1 MQNALSAFIG
11 FAVALLVLGP
21 TSGHATII
29 TLDAVDSGHY
39 ANSGGHSVLNQNY
52 VSGRGTFVDE
62 LHNFL
67 VFDLSGV
74 TDTII
79 AAELRAYNP
88 ALVIEG
94 DSGNGF
100 QSADSTETYE
110 LFSVETSIAILTA
123 GTGGTSAYADLA
135 DGTSYGTRVFSIADN
150 GTLVSIS
157 LNASALA
164 DLNAATDLFALG
176 GTVTNLAVGGGLE
189 FVFGFTGGPTG
200 GIAVS
205 DTTRQLVLTTESTQ
219 TDRTSICHKGKRMI
233 TISWNAKSAHLD
245 HGDDMGACLTPTTSP
260 MASVPTKRPPLASS
274 ALKTFP
280 MKAPSLKAPT
290 LKGQN

>member
-21 TSGHATII
+21 KSGYATII

-39 ANSGGHSVLNQNY
+39 ANRGGHSVWNQNY
-52 VSGRGTFVDE
+52 VSGRSTFVAE

-88 ALVIEG
+88 ALAVEG

-123 GTGGTSAYADLA
+123 GTGGTSAFADLA

-150 GTLVSIS
+150 GTLVSIA

-200 GIAVS
+200 GTTVS
-205 DTTRQLVLTTESTQ
+205 DTTRQLVLTTGSTQ
-219 TDRTSICHKGKRMI
+219 MNRTSICHKGKRTI
-233 TISWNAKSAHLD
+233 TISWNAVSAHLG
-245 HGDDMGACLTPTTSP
+245 HGDISGACPTLTTSP

-280 MKAPSLKAPT
+280 MKAPSLKVPT

>member
-1 MQNALSAFIG
+1 MTMQNALSAFIG

-21 TSGHATII
+21 KSGHATII

-39 ANSGGHSVLNQNY
+39 ANSGGHTVSNQNY
-52 VSGRGTFVDE
+52 VSGRGTFVSQ
-62 LHNFL
+62 LRNFL

-88 ALVIEG
+88 AFAVAG
-94 DSGNGF
+94 DIGDGF

-110 LFSVETSIAILTA
+110 LFSVETPIAILTA
-123 GTGGTSAYADLA
+123 GTGGISAFADLA
-135 DGTSYGTRVFSIADN
+135 DGTSYGTRVFSVADN
-150 GTLVSIS
+150 GTLVSIA

-176 GTVTNLAVGGGLE
+176 GTVTNLAVGRDLE
-189 FVFGFTGGPTG
+189 FVFGFTAGPTG
-200 GIAVS
+200 GTAVS

-219 TDRTSICHKGKRMI
+219 MNRITICHKGKRTI
-233 TISWNAKSAHLD
+233 TISWNAVSAHLG
-245 HGDDMGACLTPTTSP
+245 HGEAMGACPNS
-260 MASVPTKRPPLASS
+260 
-274 ALKTFP
+274 
-280 MKAPSLKAPT
+280 
-290 LKGQN
+290 ND

>member
-1 MQNALSAFIG
+1 MFRSAY
-11 FAVALLVLGP
+11 
-21 TSGHATII
+21 S
-29 TLDAVDSGHY
+29 
-39 ANSGGHSVLNQNY
+39 
-52 VSGRGTFVDE
+52 
-62 LHNFL
+62 
-67 VFDLSGV
+67 
-74 TDTII
+74 
-79 AAELRAYNP
+79 P
-88 ALVIEG
+88 ALAVEG

-123 GTGGTSAYADLA
+123 GTGGTSAFADLA
-135 DGTSYGTRVFSIADN
+135 DGTSYGTRVFSVADN
-150 GTLVSIS
+150 GTLVSIA

-200 GIAVS
+200 GTTVS
-205 DTTRQLVLTTESTQ
+205 DTTRQLVLTTGSTQ
-219 TDRTSICHKGKRMI
+219 MNRTSICHKGKRTI
-233 TISWNAKSAHLD
+233 TISWNAESAHQY
-245 HGDDMGACLTPTTSP
+245 HGDKCLTPTTSP

-280 MKAPSLKAPT
+280 MKAPSLKVPT